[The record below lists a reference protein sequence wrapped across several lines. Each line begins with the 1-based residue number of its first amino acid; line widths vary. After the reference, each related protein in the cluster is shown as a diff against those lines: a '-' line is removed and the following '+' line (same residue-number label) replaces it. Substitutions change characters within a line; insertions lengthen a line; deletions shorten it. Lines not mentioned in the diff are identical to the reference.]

1 MQNIPTLITLQEIYN
16 NCITRSMLI
25 LADML
30 EQKKCNIDEKML
42 SEIVMA
48 IEDLS
53 VLEQKYAERI
63 RQENPK
69 SMKECNRGYGN

>member
-30 EQKKCNIDEKML
+30 EQKKCNIDEKNAIRN
-42 SEIVMA
+42 SNGDRRFISIRTEICRKNKA
-48 IEDLS
+48 RKS
-53 VLEQKYAERI
+53 KKYE
-63 RQENPK
+63 
-69 SMKECNRGYGN
+69 GV